1 MSLRR
6 RTWEILDVAREGD
19 RASRA
24 FDIGILTLIFLNVL
38 AVVLGSVKSIYDRYT
53 NAFDIFEIMSIAVFT
68 VEYLARVWSCTI
80 DPRFARPV
88 AGRLRFATS
97 PMALVDL
104 AAILPFYVPFIGV
117 DLRSIRGLRLL
128 RILRV
133 AKVWRYYSALQLMG
147 RVFKAK
153 KEELVLTGVVM
164 VLILVLSSTLLF
176 YAENSA
182 QPKVFS
188 SIPAAMWW
196 AVATLTTVG
205 YGDIYPVT
213 VFGKI
218 CAAIIAVL
226 GIGMFAIPTGILGA
240 GFVEEIQ
247 MRKSKRVCPH
257 CGEELS

>member
-1 MSLRR
+1 MRLRKR
-6 RTWEILDVAREGD
+6 MWEILDVAREGD
-19 RASRA
+19 SVSRA
-24 FDIGILTLIFLNVL
+24 FDIGILTLIFLNVV
-38 AVVLGSVKSIYDRYT
+38 AVILGSVASIYDEFSR
-53 NAFDIFEIMSIAVFT
+53 AFDIFENVSIAVFA

-80 DPRFARPV
+80 DPRFSGPV
-88 AGRLRFATS
+88 RGRLRFAFS

-104 AAILPFYVPFIGV
+104 IAILPFFVPYLGLDF
-117 DLRSIRGLRLL
+117 RAIRILRLL

-133 AKVWRYYSALQLMG
+133 AKVWRYYAALQLMG
-147 RVFKAK
+147 NVFKAK

-176 YAENSA
+176 YAESSA

-205 YGDIYPVT
+205 YGDMYPVT
-213 VFGKI
+213 AFGKI
-218 CAAIIAVL
+218 CAGIIEVL

-247 MRKSKRVCPH
+247 MRKTKRVCPH
-257 CGEELS
+257 CGKEFP